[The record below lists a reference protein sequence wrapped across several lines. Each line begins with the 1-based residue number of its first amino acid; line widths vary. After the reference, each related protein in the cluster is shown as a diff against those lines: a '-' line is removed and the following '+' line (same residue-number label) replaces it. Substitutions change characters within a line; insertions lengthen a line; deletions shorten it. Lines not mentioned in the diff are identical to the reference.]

1 MKFNFDSYFK
11 DFSPDGKATC
21 CLDIKIEVPDQQ
33 IRDHLMKEFMRLL
46 VKEEPEEIEEKPTV
60 IGFQMDH
67 QESDTEEPETK
78 KRTP

>member
-46 VKEEPEEIEEKPTV
+46 VKEEPEEIEEIEEKPTV
-60 IGFQMDH
+60 MGFH
-67 QESDTEEPETK
+67 QDQEEDPE
-78 KRTP
+78 